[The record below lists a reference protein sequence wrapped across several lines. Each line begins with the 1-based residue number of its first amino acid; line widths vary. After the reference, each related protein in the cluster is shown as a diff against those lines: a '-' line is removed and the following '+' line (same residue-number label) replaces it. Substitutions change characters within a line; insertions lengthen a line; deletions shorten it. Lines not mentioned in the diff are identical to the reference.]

1 MGPETARE
9 VLLGVLMPT
18 SDDPKRDREIFLEIM
33 TMDDERIWR
42 HSVGGKRWIVRRRWA
57 VLLH

>member
-1 MGPETARE
+1 MRAA
-9 VLLGVLMPT
+9 LLGVPMPT
-18 SDDPKRDREIFLEIM
+18 SDDPKRDREIILEIM
-33 TMDDERIWR
+33 TMDDEGIWA